1 VKKKQPKSSRIKVN
15 QLTSLTDEEFEILL
29 IEFDIEVS
37 KKMKLYTLKGERRK
51 YIPSSESLR
60 SSLYGSKNK
69 LNFMLMS
76 MKANMTQELL
86 GMCFQMSQPKV
97 SEWFSYLL
105 PVLER
110 SLDKL
115 GLCPVFGMNY
125 EHQDNGETHLLGDVT
140 EREIPRKTCYP
151 AQKEDFSGKSHM
163 HAEKNFGIC
172 NPQGRML
179 FMSYSFSGS
188 THDKAIYDELEV
200 NVGNVPFLLDLG
212 FIGVDE
218 SGSTM
223 VPFKKPKG
231 KELGK
236 VKKQLNQA
244 MSKLRVKIEHVF
256 AGVKRLKMLKEK
268 IRIPCYAKRQTIVK
282 VAVAIHNLRV
292 QYRSS
297 LIINSQ

>member
-1 VKKKQPKSSRIKVN
+1 MKKKQPKSSRIKVN

-151 AQKEDFSGKSHM
+151 AQK
-163 HAEKNFGIC
+163 
-172 NPQGRML
+172 
-179 FMSYSFSGS
+179 
-188 THDKAIYDELEV
+188 
-200 NVGNVPFLLDLG
+200 
-212 FIGVDE
+212 
-218 SGSTM
+218 
-223 VPFKKPKG
+223 
-231 KELGK
+231 
-236 VKKQLNQA
+236 
-244 MSKLRVKIEHVF
+244 
-256 AGVKRLKMLKEK
+256 
-268 IRIPCYAKRQTIVK
+268 
-282 VAVAIHNLRV
+282 
-292 QYRSS
+292 
-297 LIINSQ
+297 